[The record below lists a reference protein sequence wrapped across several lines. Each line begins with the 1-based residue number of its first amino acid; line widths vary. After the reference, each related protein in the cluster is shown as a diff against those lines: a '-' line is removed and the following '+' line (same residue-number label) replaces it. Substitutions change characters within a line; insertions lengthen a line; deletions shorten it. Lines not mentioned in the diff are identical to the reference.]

1 MTISETLVLL
11 EIRRVVADEI
21 ALERQVE
28 PSDRLVEDLGLDSMT
43 LTTLA
48 VALEDRFH
56 VILTDDQATR
66 IRTVGELVRCV
77 VDRVSQRAT
86 VTP

>member
-1 MTISETLVLL
+1 VTVSESVVML
-11 EIRRVVADEI
+11 EIRRVVEGE
-21 ALERQVE
+21 LELPRQVQ

-48 VALEDRFH
+48 VALEDRFQ
-56 VILTDDQATR
+56 VVLTDDEATR
-66 IRTVGELVRCV
+66 IRTVAELARCV
-77 VDRVSQRAT
+77 ASRTT